1 MLYFDSSLELEGVT
15 LFRDYNTPSRY
26 YYMPRAPHLTLEG
39 GQPMFQLLIYR
50 RDITDNPDFHEGDRP
65 GGGFLTMTVDL
76 GVPEPRL
83 TAIKSQLA
91 SRIGGV
97 ADLVPVPFIGGTVR
111 VSALGATSG
120 QATDDASATGPR
132 FVEKPIGVPVRPSL
146 YGDNRAVFTMEVTHE
161 GALLLKSSLED
172 DGASQVA
179 VIYDLEYEG
188 LMPAYEAKITIDFK
202 QSYAHLRTRFNVS
215 TLWFKSDLDREFEKL
230 IKKEFIKIEEVA
242 YLVADADPAKRA
254 ERAEKLTALAKDLAT
269 GGFFKPGLTPGK
281 VLADDR
287 GPAPLAAPAPPGASA
302 DGITAPLNAAGAG
315 VGSPGDVAGPRLQ
328 GTAANPN
335 AARMGGQT
343 APPADAATNAPAA
356 PASAGNSAVD
366 AWNRAGRPQAS
377 FVMRSLTQEEQQT
390 IVYDLRQVSA
400 GKRSAS
406 PQGSVRL
413 FAGASRLAGRIK
425 EVDLNDPFFEKIAGT
440 VTSTADLEAA
450 GVSTMVVKLRYGVRD
465 DGSSPKDSQEFVIS
479 KAGDKGSYAFF
490 LDRKKTPE
498 IEYQLAVTHK
508 AGFAIGAPDLQVTSP
523 WIRTSTRNF
532 DLDPRVLGAV
542 IPVSLVVGNVDW
554 NSVKSIQTTVSY
566 DDPDHDIHD
575 RRTVLLGPSS
585 PPATVVPIR
594 PRDPARRRYQVH
606 SVYFY
611 GTLQEVVDQVIEGD
625 PTVVLNPPA
634 SRVVPISVNAVD
646 PLGRYRKLTVE
657 LAYAPAGGEA
667 QTRLIE
673 LPGDGASASVT
684 LFRPDER
691 AEARYRYRTTLFGRD
706 GATQVSDWQES
717 IERQLIVGDRFEGML
732 DVEVDV
738 LAPDFAS
745 LGVMGLKL
753 KLEYPDVA
761 PGVKGTFERFDAT
774 PPAPY
779 HVRLPRKRG
788 GGDTYRYT
796 VQWIRADR
804 TIVTEGPVTTDAQS
818 IQLFPPMGA

>member
-15 LFRDYNTPSRY
+15 LFRDYKTPSRY

-76 GVPEPRL
+76 GVPETRL
-83 TAIKSQLA
+83 TAIKAQLA
-91 SRIGGV
+91 SRLGAAAEVI
-97 ADLVPVPFIGGTVR
+97 PVPFTGGTVR

-120 QATDDASATGPR
+120 QATDEAGATGPR

-161 GALLLKSSLED
+161 GALLLRSSLED

-202 QSYAHLRTRFNVS
+202 QSYAYLRTRFNLN
-215 TLWFKSDLDREFEKL
+215 TLWFKSDVDREFEKL

-254 ERAEKLTALAKDLAT
+254 ERAEKLNALAKDLAT

-287 GPAPLAAPAPPGASA
+287 GPAPPTPTAATGGPT
-302 DGITAPLNAAGAG
+302 DGVTAPLNAAGAG

-328 GTAANPN
+328 GTSANPN
-335 AARMGGQT
+335 TARMGGQAPPPADSAAS
-343 APPADAATNAPAA
+343 APPAPTT
-356 PASAGNSAVD
+356 GGSAVD

-377 FVMRSLTQEEQQT
+377 FIMRSLTQEEQQT

-406 PQGSVRL
+406 PQGSIRL
-413 FAGASRLAGRIK
+413 FAGAARLAGRIK
-425 EVDLNDPFFEKIAGT
+425 EVDLNDPFFEKISGT
-440 VTSTADLEAA
+440 VTSTADLESA

-465 DGSSPKDSQEFVIS
+465 DGSSPKDSQEFVIT
-479 KAGDKGSYAFF
+479 KPGDKGSYAFF

-498 IEYQLAVTHK
+498 LEYQLVVTYK
-508 AGFAIGAPDLQVTSP
+508 AGFAIGAPDLQATSP

-532 DLDPRVLGAV
+532 DVDPRALGAV

-554 NSVKSIQTTVSY
+554 NTVKSVQTTVSY
-566 DDPDHDIHD
+566 DDPANNIHD
-575 RRTVLLGPSS
+575 RRTVLLGPSA
-585 PPATVVPIR
+585 PPVTVVPIR

-606 SVYFY
+606 SVYLY
-611 GTLQEVVDQVIEGD
+611 GTLQEVVDQTLDGD

-634 SRVVPISVNAVD
+634 SRVVPISVTAVD
-646 PLGRYRKLTVE
+646 PLGRYRKITVE
-657 LAYAPAGGEA
+657 LTYAPAGGEE

-673 LPGDGASASVT
+673 LPGDGASASLT

-691 AEARYRYRTTLFGRD
+691 AEARYRFRATLFGRD
-706 GATQVSDWQES
+706 GTTQVSDWQES

-745 LGVMGLKL
+745 FGVMGLKL
-753 KLEYPDVA
+753 KLEYPDAA

-779 HVRLPRKRG
+779 HVRFPRKRG
-788 GGDTYRYT
+788 GNDTYRYT

-804 TIVTEGPVTTDAQS
+804 TIVTEGPITSDAQS